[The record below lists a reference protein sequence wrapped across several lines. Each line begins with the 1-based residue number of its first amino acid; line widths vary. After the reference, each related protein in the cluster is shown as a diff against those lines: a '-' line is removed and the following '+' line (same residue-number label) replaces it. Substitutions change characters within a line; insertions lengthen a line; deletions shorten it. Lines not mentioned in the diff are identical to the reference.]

1 MADWELPVAGDG
13 NPSWPPPDRPDP
25 RRPSAPIDPP
35 SGSKALVWTILAAF
49 WLWLLLPV
57 AIYYNRRARR
67 EADESNGRYRWS
79 NSVLHRPVLLW
90 SIALA
95 CSTALVAA
103 MVAIGRYGRP

>member
-1 MADWELPVAGDG
+1 MADWELPVATDG
-13 NPSWPPPDRPDP
+13 NPNWPPPDPP
-25 RRPSAPIDPP
+25 KPPAPTDPP

-79 NSVLHRPVLLW
+79 DSVLHRPVLLW
-90 SIALA
+90 LIVFACTMAL
-95 CSTALVAA
+95 TLA
-103 MVAIGRYGRP
+103 MVAIGLYGDP